1 LDVVERCGL
10 TAALSFFA
18 NDRAKRGQTD
28 LSVRL
33 TRIVRYAFENL
44 P

>member
-1 LDVVERCGL
+1 LDAVERRGL
-10 TAALSFFA
+10 TEALSFFA

-33 TRIVRYAFENL
+33 THIARYTFENL
-44 P
+44 A